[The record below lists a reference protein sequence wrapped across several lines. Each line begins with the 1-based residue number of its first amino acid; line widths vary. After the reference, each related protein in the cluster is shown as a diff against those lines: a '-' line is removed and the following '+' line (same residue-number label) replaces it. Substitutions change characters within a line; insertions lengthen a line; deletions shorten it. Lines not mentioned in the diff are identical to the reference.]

1 MGEGEWS
8 IILGGL
14 GCKEHYFGWVGMGA
28 LFENAQ
34 VILLLSFKVLD
45 FLHKLLKK
53 LRKYYFNFFDF
64 SEKILLEFNHSAP
77 NCMKSLLII
86 FSISVK
92 LTSA

>member
-14 GCKEHYFGWVGMGA
+14 GCMDHFLGGGGWGA

-53 LRKYYFNFFDF
+53 LRKYYFKFFWLLGENIIGIQSF
-64 SEKILLEFNHSAP
+64 SSQLYEIIIDYLFNVS
-77 NCMKSLLII
+77 
-86 FSISVK
+86 
-92 LTSA
+92 

>member
-14 GCKEHYFGWVGMGA
+14 GCKEHYFGWGGRGA

-53 LRKYYFNFFDF
+53 LRKYYFKFFWLLGENIIGIQSF
-64 SEKILLEFNHSAP
+64 SSQLYEIIIDYLFNVS
-77 NCMKSLLII
+77 
-86 FSISVK
+86 
-92 LTSA
+92 